1 MDGGREATVDELL
14 DTIRYND
21 FNVTLSGKQELG
33 KTVWCFTGFTWD
45 EIQADPALQLP
56 LQWIDVV
63 VEGRFIE
70 ALRDTQLR
78 FRGSPNQRIVDVAAS
93 KGKAIPVELTEYY

>member
-1 MDGGREATVDELL
+1 M
-14 DTIRYND
+14 
-21 FNVTLSGKQELG
+21 
-33 KTVWCFTGFTWD
+33 
-45 EIQADPALQLP
+45 ALQLP

>member
-1 MDGGREATVDELL
+1 MERKAKHVYESKTTQIQILMPRHINGYNRLFGG
-14 DTIRYND
+14 
-21 FNVTLSGKQELG
+21 
-33 KTVWCFTGFTWD
+33 
-45 EIQADPALQLP
+45 QLM
-56 LQWIDVV
+56 QWIDVV

-93 KGKAIPVELTEYY
+93 KGKAVPVELTEYY

>member
-1 MDGGREATVDELL
+1 M
-14 DTIRYND
+14 
-21 FNVTLSGKQELG
+21 
-33 KTVWCFTGFTWD
+33 
-45 EIQADPALQLP
+45 QADPALQLP

>member
-1 MDGGREATVDELL
+1 MPAHQAGT
-14 DTIRYND
+14 
-21 FNVTLSGKQELG
+21 GKNRLVFYG
-33 KTVWCFTGFTWD
+33 
-45 EIQADPALQLP
+45 IQADPALQLP